1 MTAASQHAPSQA
13 SGPYRERFRFER
25 LPASYCHAERL
36 RALLPEGLSSCM
48 RDRRL
53 QSPRLR
59 HRLSMLLSE
68 RFSLSPLTAD
78 DLNTAAGRFARLEGE
93 VLTRALRLA
102 GAIWHAQSLR
112 KIILAEPLRELIER
126 LGRDDYRTALGAID
140 LSPAGDNGDEDID
153 VDALMARIEQDGLL
167 LINAWCHHQPR
178 ALGARLKL
186 KLPPCPAVDDQPPA
200 SHCDLGEAVVNRVMT
215 VLLADS
221 NSEGDEHG

>member
-1 MTAASQHAPSQA
+1 MTAALQHAPSHA
-13 SGPYRERFRFER
+13 SGSHRERLRFER
-25 LPASYCHAERL
+25 LQAAYCNGDRL
-36 RALLPEGLSSCM
+36 QALLPDSLPSSL
-48 RDRRL
+48 RDRL
-53 QSPRLR
+53 VQSPRLR
-59 HRLSMLLSE
+59 HRLSTLLSE
-68 RFSLSPLTAD
+68 RFAFSPLAAD
-78 DLNTAAGRFARLEGE
+78 DLNTIAGRFAQLEDE
-93 VLTRALRLA
+93 ALARALRLA

-112 KIILAEPLRELIER
+112 KIILAEPLHELIER